1 MSNVLVLRKQ
11 DPVQAT
17 MGSQGFQPQ
26 INLTGGNNIPY
37 NQYLPSWAGGSQYD
51 PNAGYT
57 GARPDITTT
66 GEGDNASYGIGTN
79 QYGTKEEAEAAHGAA
94 PKYNLTTG
102 QKIMGGTAAALPAAW
117 SMLHSLSD
125 DSQGDLFSAAGRGA
139 MSGIA
144 ARSAANSA
152 GLESG
157 ALSAGAKLDPALAH
171 AGQMAASIDPRASQ
185 QAGVNATRG
194 QVHRFK
200 NQGFQTPKDFD
211 ASMFDGGYTNFAD
224 STAGSTEDNVH
235 QNNYEAETAKNA
247 PLNALSPR
255 QRTVNLLSEGVEESD
270 KPSMIAGQKGVD
282 AVQQAIDNQ
291 HVATGEHVMGE
302 SKRQLTLEEAT
313 RRATGKDT
321 KQAMFKS
328 RRPWSYY

>member
-171 AGQMAASIDPRASQ
+171 LGQKWTNWRDSI
-185 QAGVNATRG
+185 
-194 QVHRFK
+194 
-200 NQGFQTPKDFD
+200 
-211 ASMFDGGYTNFAD
+211 
-224 STAGSTEDNVH
+224 AGSTSDKVGEDNVDAALGI
-235 QNNYEAETAKNA
+235 QSNNDPQQTNLNQYGMFTNPMHEKSKQITAEEAQKDGE
-247 PLNALSPR
+247 
-255 QRTVNLLSEGVEESD
+255 Q
-270 KPSMIAGQKGVD
+270 SMEIAEPPVSAAEIAAVDTGQK
-282 AVQQAIDNQ
+282 I
-291 HVATGEHVMGE
+291 MGE
-302 SKRQLTLEEAT
+302 NKRQLTLDEAT
-313 RRATGKDT
+313 RMATGDT
-321 KQAMFKS
+321 KNAMFKS